1 MNRLN
6 IVINNERITVNSKS
20 TILQAC
26 ESIGIEIPRFCYH
39 EKLSIA
45 GNCRRCLVE
54 LVKSPKPVV
63 SCARPITKGR
73 VIYTNTPLVRKAR
86 EAVLEFLLINH
97 PLDCPICD
105 QGGECD
111 LQDEVLTFG
120 SDRGRFIEY
129 KRTVFDKECGPI
141 VKTIRTRCIH
151 CTRCIRFLMEVA
163 GYEVF
168 GACGRGE
175 LREVGTYIHSFLNT
189 ELSGNLVDLC
199 PVGALTSKVYAYSA
213 RN

>member
-1 MNRLN
+1 MIKR
-6 IVINNERITVNSKS
+6 IINNEIVNVSVKS
-20 TILQAC
+20 TILKAC
-26 ESIGIEIPRFCYH
+26 ESLKIEVPRFCYH
-39 EKLSIA
+39 EKLSVA

-63 SCARPITKGR
+63 ACARPVMKGR
-73 VIYTNTPLVRKAR
+73 VIYTDSPLVRKAR

-111 LQDEVLTFG
+111 LQDETLNFG
-120 SDRGRFIEY
+120 SDRGRFNEY
-129 KRTVFDKECGPI
+129 KRTVVDKECGPI
-141 VKTIRTRCIH
+141 IKTIRTRCIQ
-151 CTRCIRFLMEVA
+151 CTRCIRFAIEIA
-163 GYEVF
+163 GYEVL

-175 LREVGTYIHSFLNT
+175 LREVGTYVYSFLRT

-199 PVGALTSKVYAYSA
+199 PVGALTSKPYTFKGRS
-213 RN
+213 